1 MIDLTKVTS
10 PFGLLD
16 EQTKA
21 ALKAHGGPYEYWSAK
36 QDAWL
41 PPPDAPAWFSADVYR
56 VKPQPPKP
64 REWWIVG
71 GCEAWESE
79 ALARHS
85 APMGAEIIHVRE
97 VLE

>member
-1 MIDLTKVTS
+1 MIDLTRITT

-16 EQTKA
+16 EETQA
-21 ALKAHGGPYEYWSAK
+21 ALKAHGGPYEIWVGEWQDWSDPEWQGSSYA
-36 QDAWL
+36 
-41 PPPDAPAWFSADVYR
+41 FR

-85 APMGAEIIHVRE
+85 APLGAEIIHVRE
-97 VLE
+97 VLK